1 VPHTPLGNG
10 LGEGTLCRVLPRR
23 IRNARR
29 PIIHEVPPLSAT
41 GRVTLRCC
49 RRGATAAIKGTV
61 RSRAPGI
68 HAPPLRLACDF
79 PAADWLGIIAT
90 SSSSSSAP
98 LPPIPASPSLATS
111 TKAAIPR
118 ASKSAMPKWL
128 PSTFSAITSKATG
141 TTPSLQGNKHHPDA
155 IIPHQILIASRAII
169 FCENS
174 ACVSHQKLRPLR
186 GNPPSCPAGHSTG
199 LRAGQQD
206 RRQEGHGCSRPQ
218 AGRHPPSDVVRRQHL
233 PLGRARKGME
243 ILPNSAVRPLGFE
256 IIAVYR
262 RELSPA

>member
-1 VPHTPLGNG
+1 VVSISKITRKFANHENVSAIFLEPTIFIFLSIILEIDLDTSKPWCLVYKRRPLSIICLGWTTCVNKQPPATPADLNRECPADITYGG
-10 LGEGTLCRVLPRR
+10 SSSVARPPSLPRR

-128 PSTFSAITSKATG
+128 PSTDRF
-141 TTPSLQGNKHHPDA
+141 
-155 IIPHQILIASRAII
+155 
-169 FCENS
+169 
-174 ACVSHQKLRPLR
+174 
-186 GNPPSCPAGHSTG
+186 HSTG
-199 LRAGQQD
+199 PR
-206 RRQEGHGCSRPQ
+206 S
-218 AGRHPPSDVVRRQHL
+218 
-233 PLGRARKGME
+233 
-243 ILPNSAVRPLGFE
+243 
-256 IIAVYR
+256 
-262 RELSPA
+262 